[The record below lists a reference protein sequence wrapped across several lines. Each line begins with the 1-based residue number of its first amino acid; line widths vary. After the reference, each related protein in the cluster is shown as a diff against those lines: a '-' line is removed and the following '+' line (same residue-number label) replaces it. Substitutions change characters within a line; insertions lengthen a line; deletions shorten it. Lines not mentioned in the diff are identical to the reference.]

1 MDRIGAADRLAP
13 IVLFWM
19 NVLMTGVAPQQ
30 QTRPRRPLEA
40 GDIAP
45 RFSWPDGDGGS
56 IDPHGDRLAGKPLL
70 IAFCPD
76 LGSDESSRLLTA
88 MQQAHDRM
96 TALGA
101 GLYAVTP
108 ASASVNQAV
117 AASLGLRFAL
127 LSDPA
132 GESFQAYGLAA
143 ADADPAPAVFLLG
156 RNQHLLLA
164 ARGMADNPVARS
176 LERLEAL
183 AVLDRSQVMAPH
195 PPVLILPDVFSPAD
209 CQHLMSIFAL
219 QGNVWIEPS
228 HGDQDMADDYKMRV
242 HDYGRMD
249 RIDHFVMTPKN
260 RQFIG
265 ARLQARLF
273 PEIRK
278 AFQYRITRYEPYRIA
293 CYEGERGG
301 EMHGHRDDSLPV
313 VAHRRF
319 AVSVNLNTEDFEG
332 GALRFPE
339 FGDQR
344 YRPATGAA
352 LVFSCSLLH
361 EALPVTQG
369 RRFVVLGFLSGEH

>member
-1 MDRIGAADRLAP
+1 
-13 IVLFWM
+13 
-19 NVLMTGVAPQQ
+19 MTQTSPPQR
-30 QTRPRRPLEA
+30 TRPRRPLEA

-45 RFSWPDGDGGS
+45 RFSWPDGEGGS
-56 IDPHGDRLAGKPLL
+56 VDPHGDRLAGKPLM

-76 LGSDESSRLLTA
+76 PGSDEAARLLTEL
-88 MQQAHDRM
+88 QARHDRLA
-96 TALGA
+96 ALGA
-101 GLYAVTP
+101 RFYAVTP
-108 ASASVNQAV
+108 AG
-117 AASLGLRFAL
+117 AAANRALAGSLGLGFAL

-132 GESFQAYGLAA
+132 GEGFRAYGLALSGE
-143 ADADPAPAVFLLG
+143 DGKPVTVLVG
-156 RNQHLLLA
+156 RNQHLLLVA
-164 ARGMADNPVARS
+164 KGMAEDPVARS

-183 AVLDRSQVMAPH
+183 AARDRSRDAASH
-195 PPVLILPDVFSPAD
+195 PPVLVVPDVFSRAD

-219 QGNVWIEPS
+219 QGNVWIEPG

-265 ARLQARLF
+265 ARFQARLF

-301 EMHGHRDDSLPV
+301 EMHGHRDDSLPM

-339 FGDQR
+339 FGDQG

-352 LVFSCSLLH
+352 LAFSCSLLH
-361 EALPVTQG
+361 EALPVTRG
-369 RRFVVLGFLSGEH
+369 RRFVLLGFLSGEH